1 MRQRDTQDIIG
12 GILLTALGLFAAFY
26 AQRYEFGSLNRMG
39 PGYFPVALGVVLAVL
54 GLLIAIPAFFRSGE
68 RIDIKWKTFGIII
81 GCVVLFGA
89 TLKLLG
95 IVLATMLAVFVA
107 SLADNQI
114 TWRGRA
120 MVSVGVAAITYLVFI
135 YGLSMVLPVWP
146 WSP

>member
-1 MRQRDTQDIIG
+1 MRQRDMQDIIG

-39 PGYFPVALGVVLAVL
+39 PGYFPVA
-54 GLLIAIPAFFRSGE
+54 SGE
-68 RIDIKWKTFGIII
+68 RMDIKWKTFGIII
-81 GCVVLFGA
+81 GSVVLFGA

-95 IVLATMLAVFVA
+95 IILATVLAVFVA